1 MLIDEKGHAVLADYG
16 LVFIIDSTDFTS
28 AKVVGTCRWTAPE
41 LMVPP
46 ENEEEYAPTYSFASD
61 VFAFAMIIIEVSCRT
76 MFLFHL

>member
-1 MLIDEKGHAVLADYG
+1 MIDAKGHAVLADYG

-46 ENEEEYAPTYSFASD
+46 EDEEEYVPTYSFSSD
-61 VFAFAMIIIEVSCRT
+61 VFAFAMTIIEVSCT
-76 MFLFHL
+76 TTLFFCS